1 MSTTHQHRAELFVV
15 MQLRLLGLGRN
26 PLRRRVDRLEAV
38 LLMIMLVAALLV
50 VPAAAG
56 LGTTVRNR
64 AQHSAAEE
72 RAEVRP
78 VQARTQENTA
88 EAVPSSFGVTTTT
101 VRVRWFDTWGSPHED
116 KAHVLI
122 GTKAG
127 TELTIWLDR
136 AGVMTRAPRPPGD
149 SIVLGVAA
157 GVTMPL
163 LAWLLLLV
171 LFRFARRPLNDRRA
185 QAWAR
190 EWEQVSPR
198 WTRPHY

>member
-26 PLRRRVDRLEAV
+26 PLRRRVDRLEALFLLTAV
-38 LLMIMLVAALLV
+38 LAALLV
-50 VPAAAG
+50 IPAAAAFG
-56 LGTTVRNR
+56 STIRNR
-64 AQHSAAEE
+64 AEHSAAEE

-101 VRVRWFDTWGSPHED
+101 VRVRWFDTSGSAHED
-116 KAHVLI
+116 NAHVLI

-136 AGVMTRAPRPPGD
+136 AGVMARAPRPPAD

-163 LAWLLLLV
+163 LAWPLLLV
-171 LFRFARRPLNDRRA
+171 LFRFARRPLEDRRA
-185 QAWAR
+185 QAWAC

-198 WTRPHY
+198 WTRPQY